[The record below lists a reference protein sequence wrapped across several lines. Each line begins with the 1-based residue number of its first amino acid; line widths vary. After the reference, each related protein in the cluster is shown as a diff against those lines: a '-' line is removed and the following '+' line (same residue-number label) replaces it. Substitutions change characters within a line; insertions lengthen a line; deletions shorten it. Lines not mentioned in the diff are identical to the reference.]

1 MPTIKLEKP
10 REYFNEQTPMLK
22 FPKVRVGKSVTMPI
36 ILKNDGQVP
45 ATVKWDLNQNDNYRF
60 VD

>member
-1 MPTIKLEKP
+1 
-10 REYFNEQTPMLK
+10 MLK